1 MIEGQYH
8 LKYDGSTSGAIANG
22 SDENNTTIVL
32 TDSGNQ
38 LVVGMSINFSIISG
52 NAIFVDTHNQIT
64 NGVTD
69 NFGRVRVAMTD
80 LTAEIITLKA
90 FLATDPNIHS
100 EISLEF
106 VTEGGVMPVQTISL
120 SMDVDGAIADGSD
133 TNKVM
138 VEAFDE
144 NNTLLSNVKVDLNLS
159 NNAVFINGQSSGSG
173 TTLNDGKFYLTFT
186 NTVAGQVLVNG
197 FADDNMAISDS
208 TTAIFTDGSSGSG
221 DYSIIL
227 TVTDGTASADGLD
240 TCKVKA
246 FVSKDGKP
254 AVNEMV
260 TFSLDGNSHALF
272 SNNSSSYSWT
282 TGADGTTSA
291 ELHNSIAETVM
302 VSASLPNQGSIH
314 AEPVSVSF
322 SAESSNLSISKVY
335 NANKEMSLNQPVYVW
350 NGASFSIDVKDAVGK
365 VSAVTEA
372 SGITLNVSE
381 NTVHVTMSSS
391 ISPNPIIHI
400 TDDTGTSVE
409 YAFMASVC
417 ITSYQD
423 SSSWT
428 YLDLRDLKCLTK
440 AEYHSL
446 YAEWGPM
453 GTYGWA
459 SKPYWTSDTTYHGI
473 PFCGVLGSLLVDVN
487 NNVDK
492 CESNALAVFNLTTVR
507 GR

>member
-1 MIEGQYH
+1 MIEYH

-22 SDENNTTIVL
+22 SDENNATIVL
-32 TDSGNQ
+32 TDSSNQ
-38 LVVGMSINFSIISG
+38 LVVGMSVNFSIISG
-52 NAIFVDTHNQIT
+52 NAIFVDAHSQIT
-64 NGVTD
+64 HGVTD

-80 LTAEIITLKA
+80 LTAETITLKA

-100 EISLEF
+100 EITLEF
-106 VTEGGVMPVQTISL
+106 VKEGGTMPVQTISL

-208 TTAIFTDGSSGSG
+208 TTAVFTDGSSGSG

-246 FVSKDGKP
+246 IVSKDGKP

-260 TFSLDGNSHALF
+260 AFSLDGNSHALF

-291 ELHNSIAETVM
+291 ELHNSIAEMVM

-335 NANKEMSLNQPVYVW
+335 NANKEMSLNQPVFVW
-350 NGASFSIDVKDAVGK
+350 NNASFNIDVQDAVGK

-372 SGITLNVSE
+372 SGITLNVSG
-381 NTVHVTMSSS
+381 NTVHVTLSSS

-400 TDDTGTSVE
+400 TDSTGTSVE
-409 YAFMASVC
+409 YAFMASVS
-417 ITSYQD
+417 ITTYKD
-423 SSSWT
+423 KSSWA
-428 YLDLRDLKCLTK
+428 DLLFRFEHCLTRE
-440 AEYHSL
+440 EYHSL

-453 GTYGWA
+453 GTYGWELT
-459 SKPYWTSDTTYHGI
+459 PYWTSDSTFQGI
-473 PFCGVLGSLLVDVN
+473 TFCGIMGSILIDVN
-487 NNVDK
+487 NDEEK
-492 CESNALAVFNLTTVR
+492 CESNGLKEFVLTKVR